1 MHALSVVVVAV
12 IPAVAEGERP
22 RIPRG
27 TVGHIVSSMVQ
38 VVNLK
43 QHRWMMVRRSESL
56 AVSQF
61 VSKWI
66 LDSNSQWK
74 LF

>member
-27 TVGHIVSSMVQ
+27 PAGHIVSSMVQ

>member
-22 RIPRG
+22 RIPSG
-27 TVGHIVSSMVQ
+27 TAGHIVSSRVQ